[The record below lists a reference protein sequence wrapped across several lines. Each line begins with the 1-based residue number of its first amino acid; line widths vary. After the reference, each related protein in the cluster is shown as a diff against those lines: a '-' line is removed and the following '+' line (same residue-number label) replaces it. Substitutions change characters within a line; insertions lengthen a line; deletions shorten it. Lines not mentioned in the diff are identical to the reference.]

1 MHFYFFSTNT
11 WENRSAP
18 VEDLAMYR
26 DTMRELECSD
36 ISQNKR
42 TALETKLLGLL
53 EVYDIGSDE
62 SDAFDETDERE
73 NKIINQK
80 LNAGLPLSG

>member
-1 MHFYFFSTNT
+1 
-11 WENRSAP
+11 
-18 VEDLAMYR
+18 MYR
-26 DTMRELECSD
+26 DTMREFECSD

-62 SDAFDETDERE
+62 SDAFDETDEKE

-80 LNAGLPLSG
+80 LNAGLPLAVHFKLPFTVFCCASP

>member
-1 MHFYFFSTNT
+1 
-11 WENRSAP
+11 
-18 VEDLAMYR
+18 MYR

-53 EVYDIGSDE
+53 EVYDIESDE
-62 SDAFDETDERE
+62 SDAFNETDESKE
-73 NKIINQK
+73 DI
-80 LNAGLPLSG
+80 